1 MAQLDGTDSALVYRF
16 PVRRRRLEAR
26 LSGWT
31 ARFEAGVHDLD
42 DRLSRLVDGVDAA
55 VGAGRAAVV
64 AGRDAFRA
72 EWARRPDRPAK
83 TG

>member
-1 MAQLDGTDSALVYRF
+1 MSQHGKAPAIVYRF
-16 PVRRRRLEAR
+16 PVRRRRVEAR
-26 LSGWT
+26 LSELA
-31 ARFEAGVHDLD
+31 ARFDAGVRDLD
-42 DRLSRLVDGVDAA
+42 TRLARVADTLDAA

-72 EWARRPDRPAK
+72 EWARRPDRQAK

>member
-1 MAQLDGTDSALVYRF
+1 MGQPDATASATVYRF
-16 PVRRRRLEAR
+16 PARRRRIEAR
-26 LSGWT
+26 LAGWT
-31 ARFEAGVHDLD
+31 ARFEAGVRDLD
-42 DRLSRLVDGVDAA
+42 GRLSRLADTLEAA

-72 EWARRPDRPAK
+72 EWARRPDGSAK